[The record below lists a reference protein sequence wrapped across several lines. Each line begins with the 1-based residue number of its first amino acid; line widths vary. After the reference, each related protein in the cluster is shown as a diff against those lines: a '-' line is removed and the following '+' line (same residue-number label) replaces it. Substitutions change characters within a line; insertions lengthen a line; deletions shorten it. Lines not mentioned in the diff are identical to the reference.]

1 MSASHPAPTSLS
13 GWRAFRLKPEATAL
27 MYCVCFVTL
36 GLAVATMG
44 PAILQ
49 LAYQT
54 NSTVT
59 ETGYILGIRSF
70 AYLCG
75 GFMGFLYDRIPGH
88 WILGASLMIGGLA
101 TALIPLT
108 SSLVTLAIVVMVQ
121 GFFMCQVDTGGNI
134 MILWALDG
142 HPRMEQYMQALH
154 FAFALGAFLSPLA
167 LRASASLSGG
177 ASGVQF
183 DAATATEEVLV
194 DKAAYNLAFYFCGAM
209 CVVMALALQL
219 LPHPKPRKSALALKK
234 EQGVPSQGAASDAVT
249 LHPAGGD
256 ATEGTWNLQPI
267 VPVASGTDAGLRAGP
282 TNGAPE
288 ATTGKMTPTNASA
301 SVAVGTIGAGAAET
315 VSPAADATGQPLTA
329 KGMSLN
335 TWLVVA
341 NVACLMGAY
350 VGAECGYGFYL
361 TAFSVL
367 SLGMTE
373 AEGQFMTAVYWGAIM
388 VGRLLAVPLSTRLSS
403 ERMLL
408 IDVVGSVFG
417 MLLLIMLQSTV
428 LGVWIA
434 TIVYG
439 LFMAS
444 TYPTAVALMDSYVKV
459 EGKHDTAI
467 VLGGA
472 SGEWLFPFIIATA
485 MGGTVSEGAIEVSV
499 EAGHKARTVFIAVNT
514 AACVL
519 TLVAYLVLRRTGPA
533 LKAQRER
540 YLGHHATRDGSASAN
555 ETVAVPV
562 PRSDAVASAADR
574 SPLPFN
580 ADYSAQIELPAH
592 QGHPSA
598 SAFTEWAQPQG
609 TLSHRSHAHLAGS
622 EEASPAEESNQH
634 TASSAAQAWS

>member
-1 MSASHPAPTSLS
+1 MFSPHPAPTRLS
-13 GWRAFRLKPEATAL
+13 GWRAFRVKPEATAL

-36 GLAVATMG
+36 GMAVATMG

-54 NSTVT
+54 NATVT

-108 SSLVTLAIVVMVQ
+108 SSLVTLAVVVIVQ

-194 DKAAYNLAFYFCGAM
+194 DKSAYNVAFYFCGAM
-209 CVVMALALQL
+209 CVAMALALQL

-234 EQGVPSQGAASDAVT
+234 EQGVSRQGAAPDAVT
-249 LHPAGGD
+249 LQPAGGG
-256 ATEGTWNLQPI
+256 APGGAWNLQPI
-267 VPVASGTDAGLRAGP
+267 VPVAGSSDAALCIGP
-282 TNGAPE
+282 TSVAPE
-288 ATTGKMTPTNASA
+288 ATTGKITPTNASA
-301 SVAVGTIGAGAAET
+301 SVVVGIVDAGAAET
-315 VSPAADATGQPLTA
+315 VSLAAADADGQPLTA
-329 KGMSLN
+329 KGMALN

-408 IDVVGSVFG
+408 VDVVGSVLG
-417 MLLLIMLQSTV
+417 MLLLIMLQSSV
-428 LGVWIA
+428 LGVWIS
-434 TIVYG
+434 TIVFG

-459 EGKHDTAI
+459 EGKHGTAI

-533 LKAQRER
+533 LKVQRER
-540 YLGHHATRDGSASAN
+540 YLAHHATKDGSVS

-562 PRSDAVASAADR
+562 PRTDATVSAAVR
-574 SPLPFN
+574 SPPHYN
-580 ADYSAQIELPAH
+580 TDTPAQTELPPR
-592 QGHPSA
+592 QEQSSA
-598 SAFTEWAQPQG
+598 GTVIEWAHPQG
-609 TLSHRSHAHLAGS
+609 TLSHRSHEYLAGS

-634 TASSAAQAWS
+634 IASSASQAWS